1 MIYSQLYSWQFTPLT
16 ITLLAIA
23 ALAAIV
29 LLVTI
34 IPALNLIIH
43 KSDEDNVC
51 TELDEK
57 EGISVIVSTGFH
69 TDLLKEFIE
78 NLYAQNFSAPIEVI
92 IVNTGGEEYTE
103 DTIRMLQADYPDIK
117 NTFVPS
123 QSRNLSRRKLAI
135 TLGIKAAS
143 HPVILLT
150 SANAV
155 PSGSDWLAS
164 IMHHF
169 REGADIVI
177 ASTVMQNRKNGETV
191 GAIRSFDSMKSAL
204 RRVPEA
210 MKGKP
215 VGADSSNLAYRK
227 SLFFDNKGFCET
239 LNLNYGD
246 DDIFISEIAK
256 DRTVAVDLAPDSIL
270 SLHEDNPRQIYDLE
284 RISRAITQSR
294 LRRAP
299 FILSGIQDMMWWV
312 WLIATVAAIITGLP
326 SLMPVV
332 CSLVIGILLILPM
345 SLKWKKAA
353 RALALTPNTLLMP
366 VMALI
371 YPFTTLRYKI
381 SLGKKIRNYTWQN

>member
-16 ITLLAIA
+16 ILFLAIA
-23 ALAAIV
+23 AFAAIV
-29 LLVTI
+29 LLVTLIPSLNI
-34 IPALNLIIH
+34 IIR
-43 KSDEDNVC
+43 KSEEDSILP
-51 TELDEK
+51 EQDRK

-69 TDLLKEFIE
+69 TDLLRRCVE
-78 NLYAQNFSAPIEVI
+78 NIYAQIFSAPIEVI
-92 IVNTGGEEYTE
+92 VVNTGGEEYTE

-155 PSGSDWLAS
+155 PSGPDWLAS

-169 REGADIVI
+169 HQGADIVI
-177 ASTVMQNRKNGETV
+177 ASTVMQNSETGENV
-191 GAIRSFDSMKSAL
+191 GAIRSFDSMKTAL
-204 RRVPEA
+204 RRIPEA

-256 DRTVAVDLAPDSIL
+256 DRIVAVDIAPDSIV

-299 FILSGIQDMMWWV
+299 FILSGMQDMMWWI
-312 WLIATVAAIITGLP
+312 WLIATVAAIITGIP

-332 CSLVIGILLILPM
+332 CALAIGVMLILPL

-353 RALALTPNTLLMP
+353 RALSLTPNTLLMP
-366 VMALI
+366 IMALI
-371 YPFTTLRYKI
+371 HPFTTLRYKI

>member
-34 IPALNLIIH
+34 IPALNLIIR
-43 KSDEDNVC
+43 KSDEDSAD

-155 PSGSDWLAS
+155 PAGSDWLAS

-169 REGADIVI
+169 RKGADIVI
-177 ASTVMQNRKNGETV
+177 ASTVMQNRKTGESV

-227 SLFFDNKGFCET
+227 SLFFDNKGVCET
-239 LNLNYGD
+239 LNLN
-246 DDIFISEIAK
+246 
-256 DRTVAVDLAPDSIL
+256 
-270 SLHEDNPRQIYDLE
+270 
-284 RISRAITQSR
+284 
-294 LRRAP
+294 
-299 FILSGIQDMMWWV
+299 
-312 WLIATVAAIITGLP
+312 
-326 SLMPVV
+326 
-332 CSLVIGILLILPM
+332 
-345 SLKWKKAA
+345 
-353 RALALTPNTLLMP
+353 
-366 VMALI
+366 
-371 YPFTTLRYKI
+371 
-381 SLGKKIRNYTWQN
+381 

>member
-1 MIYSQLYSWQFTPLT
+1 MIYSQLYSWHFTPLT
-16 ITLLAIA
+16 ILLLAVA
-23 ALAAIV
+23 VLA
-29 LLVTI
+29 VTI
-34 IPALNLIIH
+34 LLATLIPALNLIIR
-43 KSDEDNVC
+43 KSNEDSILPEQDRN
-51 TELDEK
+51 

-69 TDLLKEFIE
+69 TDLLRRFIE

-143 HPVILLT
+143 RPVILLT

-155 PSGSDWLAS
+155 PAGSDWLAS

-169 REGADIVI
+169 HQGADIVI
-177 ASTVMQNRKNGETV
+177 ASTVMQNSETGETV
-191 GAIRSFDSMKSAL
+191 GAIRSFDSMKTAL
-204 RRVPEA
+204 RRIPEA

-256 DRTVAVDLAPDSIL
+256 DRIVTVDIAPDSIL

-284 RISRAITQSR
+284 RVSHAITQSR

-299 FILSGIQDMMWWV
+299 FILSGIQDLMWWIC
-312 WLIATVAAIITGLP
+312 LIATITAIITGLP
-326 SLMPVV
+326 SLMPIV
-332 CSLVIGILLILPM
+332 CALVTATLLILPL

-366 VMALI
+366 IMALI
-371 YPFTTLRYKI
+371 HPFTTLHYKI